1 MRKATRVWGLFY
13 FGCLAAAAAL
23 LAEPGVA
30 WAEDAT
36 VDSLVVN
43 GAGVLNGQL
52 SIQPHTPTMPTNG
65 LIVYY
70 NFDTDPGSTVVDASG
85 HGNNGTVYGA
95 VWTNAGRVGGAMF
108 FDGGNDYIGTTFCP
122 VTGSKARTSAVWIYY
137 IGYSDRYVLDWG
149 SNATSAQ
156 WGLWIDPLAKPTLWG
171 WGDDLQGHMFL
182 GYSAWHHIAATYD
195 GTNRVLYLDGAIE
208 NRGVATLNTGTTY
221 NLQLGRGPSGN
232 YFPGRID
239 EVRIYDRALSA
250 EEVRDVYL
258 CAMPAPS
265 NPGGLSVG
273 SGIEQTG
280 GSATNR
286 FEGKARF
293 SQGITYVAP
302 AGDVS
307 MGIYTNGAGN

>member
-1 MRKATRVWGLFY
+1 MQNAARVRGLFY
-13 FGCLAAAAAL
+13 IGCIAAAAAL
-23 LAEPGVA
+23 LARPGVA
-30 WAEDAT
+30 SAEDAT

-95 VWTNAGRVGGAMF
+95 VWTNAGRVGGALY
-108 FDGGNDYIGTTFCP
+108 FDGANDYVATTVCP
-122 VTGSKARTSAVWIYY
+122 VTGSRPRTSAVWVYY
-137 IGYSDRYVLDWG
+137 LPCLDKHILNWG
-149 SNATSAQ
+149 SGATSSM
-156 WGLWIDPLAKPTLWG
+156 WGLWVDPSCKPVAWG
-171 WGDDLQGHMFL
+171 WGDDLPSSMFL
-182 GYSAWHHIAATYD
+182 GYAAWYHIAATYD
-195 GTNRVLYLDGAIE
+195 GTNRVLYVNGAVQ
-208 NRGVATLNTGTTY
+208 NRGISSLNTGTAN
-221 NLQLGRGPSGN
+221 NLQLGRGLSGG
-232 YFPGRID
+232 YWYGRID
-239 EVRIYDRALSA
+239 EVRIYDRALTT
-250 EEVRDVYL
+250 EEIRDMYL

-265 NPGGLSVG
+265 NPGALSV
-273 SGIEQTG
+273 
-280 GSATNR
+280 
-286 FEGKARF
+286 EGKARF